1 VDIKTNS
8 TTISGYFR
16 PFILA
21 AAFAFGIGCGGGDGP
36 EDIHDMDTV
45 AGDVMTDIGEVQEH
59 DEGLADPG
67 RDEQSAETGGDTTGD
82 VDDPWEVQDADQD
95 THVPSGV
102 VEVIPAEIV
111 MHYSATTKVR
121 MATLTVKNVGDA
133 DLNIDSIAIMDPT
146 CDASTCLFSITNTQL
161 HDPEGN
167 ISTGTGPV
175 QPEGFVTVEL
185 KFELIGTEGGNNSAS
200 LKIVSDS
207 TVNPLVTVPM
217 RATII
222 GAGAC
227 RLQMVPD
234 KINFGVVPVGFPKTM
249 EVRLINT
256 GTASCLINAMKI
268 ADCQK
273 NGKDVVCPDPLTG
286 DDSAVFSLTS
296 DETLIG
302 ATVLAGQQTSMRIV
316 YTPPMAGEDTTTYGA
331 VLSMQYEDPAG
342 QTVVLP
348 SCGGTGI
355 DCVPNLAGAIVLDT
369 NLYPQTVDFG
379 LVRTGCGT
387 AQVKVC
393 YYNTSETP
401 LPVKV
406 DASQVGPEFVFEDF
420 PEDWDDAIKGVPW
433 CIQVDYRPT
442 DAGPDT
448 FTVTFH
454 EDLTPPTGQI
464 LTLTGEGHTVDG
476 VMDLFTGHSGQTE
489 FDVRG
494 IPVPASVVVT
504 INDFECDDWSVGGT
518 DLDATIVLGES
529 CPVEHLDE
537 VLILYDLDC
546 VVPLA

>member
-1 VDIKTNS
+1 MNNTSRILIVS
-8 TTISGYFR
+8 RLVGRTI
-16 PFILA
+16 LTA
-21 AAFAFGIGCGGGDGP
+21 TFAFGIGCGGGGGT
-36 EDIHDMDTV
+36 EDSLGHDT
-45 AGDVMTDIGEVQEH
+45 ADVLEH
-59 DEGLADPG
+59 DEGIADMG
-67 RDEQSAETGGDTTGD
+67 TDDRRVETVGDTTGD
-82 VDDPWEVQDADQD
+82 VEDPSEVLDADQD
-95 THVPSGV
+95 ALVPSGV

-111 MHYSATTKVR
+111 MHYSATTKVG

-133 DLNIDSIAIMDPT
+133 DLSVTSIAVTDST

-175 QPEGFVTVEL
+175 QPGGFVTVEL
-185 KFELIGTEGGNNSAS
+185 KFELIGAEGGNNSAS

-222 GAGAC
+222 EAGAC
-227 RLQMVPD
+227 RLQIVPD
-234 KINFGVVPVGFPKTM
+234 KVNFGVVPVGFPKTI

-273 NGKDVVCPDPLTG
+273 NNEGLVCPEPLTG

-302 ATVLAGQQTSMRIV
+302 ATVPAGQQTSMRVV

-342 QTVVLP
+342 RTVDLP
-348 SCGGTGI
+348 YCGGTGTG
-355 DCVPNLAGAIVLDT
+355 CVPNLAGAIVLDT

-379 LVRTGCGT
+379 LVRVGCAT
-387 AQVKVC
+387 AQAKVC

-401 LPVKV
+401 MPVKV

-448 FTVTFH
+448 FTVMFH

-464 LTLTGEGHTVDG
+464 VTLTGEGHTVDG
-476 VMDLFTGHSGQTE
+476 VMDLFTGKSGQTV
-489 FDVRG
+489 FDIRG
-494 IPVPASVVVT
+494 IPVPASVVIT

-537 VLILYDLDC
+537 VLITYDLDC
-546 VVPLA
+546 VVPLT